1 MKSIATIAIAILCS
15 MAVQSQTRVIH
26 GQLSIF
32 ENFSLQNVEIT
43 SQNAKAT
50 TMTDSQGQFS
60 IVCEENDVIRI
71 KTKLFKQSKVKV
83 GPDTETLL
91 VDVQFIDSPRNRKLA
106 VGYGYI
112 TEADLNY
119 GISYLEQRKNDF
131 CSYATIYDL
140 IRGQLSGVTVH
151 NNDIYVR
158 GGKNSFTP
166 DATMALY
173 VVDNLPISDIDWIQP
188 CQVKSI
194 SVLKD
199 SNAAIYGLR
208 GGNGV
213 VLIDTVK

>member
-1 MKSIATIAIAILCS
+1 MKSIATIAIAMLCT
-15 MAVQSQTRVIH
+15 MAVHSQTRVIH

-32 ENFSLQNVEIT
+32 DTYTLQNVEIT
-43 SQNAKAT
+43 SQKANAT
-50 TMTDSQGQFS
+50 TMTDSLGQFS

-112 TEADLNY
+112 TEAELNY
-119 GISYLEQRKNDF
+119 GISCLEQKNNDF

-140 IRGQLSGVTVH
+140 IRGRLSGVTVL
-151 NNDIYVR
+151 NNNIYVR

-166 DATMALY
+166 EATIALY
-173 VVDNLPISDIDWIQP
+173 VVDNQPISDIDWIQP

-194 SVLKD
+194 SILKD
-199 SNAAIYGLR
+199 SNAAIYGVR

-213 VLIDTVK
+213 VLIDTMK